1 MTKQEKKQKKITT
14 QNRKVTINKRETS
27 FDGLVTKFENGEN
40 GVYNLIIENDKNIIF
55 TPKISITQEDIA
67 VVPGLKALR
76 DAIAAVQA
84 EQKVARGKRKYLLTK
99 QLIQMRQDQYVL
111 KNSYYKPISCLSAIK
126 NFHVINFEEKV
137 TIAEDGSISSNGLV
151 TFFNPKHISALLCNY
166 SKLKEACYGKFYTD
180 GYYVIKDLQNLVD
193 NALKEQHPF
202 YYKLLIYKI
211 DGKQNVE
218 IQKLLN
224 DEFGIRHSVQY
235 LSALWR
241 KKIPKLIAEEAEKEY
256 LLWYYTNKEYGNW
269 KKCSRCGEV
278 KLAHQ
283 KFYSRNSSSRDG
295 FYSICK
301 TCRNTRKPPKKK
313 PSNLIIKRVPYD
325 RTKQQ
330 NCNYTIFEQ
339 KKGD

>member
-1 MTKQEKKQKKITT
+1 MTKQEKKQRKITT

-111 KNSYYKPISCLSAIK
+111 KNSYYKPISCLNAIK

-151 TFFNPKHISALLCNY
+151 TFFNPKHITALLCNY
-166 SKLKEACYGKFYTD
+166 SKLKESCYGKFYTD
-180 GYYVIKDLQNLVD
+180 GYYVMKDLQNLVD
-193 NALKEQHPF
+193 NALKDQHPL

-211 DGKQNVE
+211 DGKQNVQ

-224 DEFGIRHSVQY
+224 DEFGIKHSVEY

-278 KLAHQ
+278 KLAHK
-283 KFYSRNSSSRDG
+283 KFYTKNNSSRDG

-301 TCRNTRKPPKKK
+301 TCRNTKKVSKKK
-313 PSNLIIKRVPYD
+313 PSDLIIKRIPYG
-325 RTKQQ
+325 RAKQQ
-330 NCNYTIFEQ
+330 NESNIILE
-339 KKGD
+339 